1 MYSTIT
7 AHTRSF
13 QAFFCTRATS
23 FLPLTTGRNVG
34 LTATMQQRPSALY
47 HILSNPVNSTPTW
60 RFSFLRAFSP
70 VNPKTGT
77 PLGVPVFRILLSI
90 LRPAV
95 SYHRI
100 SRSDIVL
107 AAMMTSQRQAACP
120 LEPPPEQRQEQPER
134 KQMIPRLLI
143 RQLLPLYR
151 QHHRPVQTRRRFPR
165 PSRPAHGI
173 SR

>member
-1 MYSTIT
+1 MVSYCQQT
-7 AHTRSF
+7 ALRGG
-13 QAFFCTRATS
+13 FCVFTPY
-23 FLPLTTGRNVG
+23 FN
-34 LTATMQQRPSALY
+34 
-47 HILSNPVNSTPTW
+47 HINPQ
-60 RFSFLRAFSP
+60 
-70 VNPKTGT
+70 TGT

-90 LRPAV
+90 LRPAA

-107 AAMMTSQRQAACP
+107 AAMMMSQQTSGAAHSALSSPCGASLGHALIRSLAARGQLYQFDAERGAETPPDGASCP

-134 KQMIPRLLI
+134 KQIISRLLI
-143 RQLLPLYR
+143 RQQLPLYR
-151 QHHRPVQTRRRFPR
+151 QHHRPGQTRRRFPR